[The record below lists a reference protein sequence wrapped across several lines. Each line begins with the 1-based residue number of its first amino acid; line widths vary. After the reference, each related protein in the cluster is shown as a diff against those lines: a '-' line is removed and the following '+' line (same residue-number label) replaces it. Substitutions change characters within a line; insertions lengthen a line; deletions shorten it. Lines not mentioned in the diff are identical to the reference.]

1 MSLHQW
7 SRRAS
12 LDCQRMY
19 EYVTNL
25 PSCQDEEICIAFTI
39 DENRRLHK

>member
-1 MSLHQW
+1 
-7 SRRAS
+7 
-12 LDCQRMY
+12 MY

-39 DENRRLHK
+39 DENRRLH